1 MWDKPTWKQL
11 FLRIPK
17 KQERH
22 YDFQLLS
29 SHASNMALEN
39 NYKTNRLCYI
49 LTEEVIFQ
57 YKYDNF
63 YAPQCEGALAWD
75 DPALKIDWKV
85 PADKIILSGKDQ
97 HHECLEEASW
107 LFDYNENLY

>member
-1 MWDKPTWKQL
+1 MTHGAS
-11 FLRIPK
+11 
-17 KQERH
+17 H
-22 YDFQLLS
+22 YQADRYLLS
-29 SHASNMALEN
+29 LE
-39 NYKTNRLCYI
+39 YSLSLI
-49 LTEEVIFQ
+49 QIFSIN
-57 YKYDNF
+57 DNF

-97 HHECLEEASW
+97 HHEHLEEAGW

>member
-49 LTEEVIFQ
+49 LTANSWYRESPKSCLPNTLKDK
-57 YKYDNF
+57 KYRVVDEHPKT
-63 YAPQCEGALAWD
+63 YESIH
-75 DPALKIDWKV
+75 PAS
-85 PADKIILSGKDQ
+85 AA
-97 HHECLEEASW
+97 H
-107 LFDYNENLY
+107 